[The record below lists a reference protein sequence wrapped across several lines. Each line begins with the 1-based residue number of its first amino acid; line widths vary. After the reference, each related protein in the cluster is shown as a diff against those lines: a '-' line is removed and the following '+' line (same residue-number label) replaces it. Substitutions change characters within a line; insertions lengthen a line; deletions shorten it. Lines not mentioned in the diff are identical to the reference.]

1 MANATSTQ
9 LQELYVAYFGRPA
22 DPMGL
27 DYWFSYGVS
36 QAYFASIMHAQAEFQ
51 DVFGSRSTESQV
63 NEIYQNLFSRDADA
77 AGLQYWTNQ
86 INNDVLKLAEIAT
99 HLIWAAQNN
108 PGSEADKAALIKR
121 TNNAVVFTAEV
132 RTSTECILA
141 YQPVSTE
148 PWVTGPAFEY
158 GRSYIDTDTCSSC
171 AIPAVIPEV
180 NICDILTSL

>member
-9 LQELYVAYFGRPA
+9 LQELYVAYFERPA
-22 DPMGL
+22 DPLGL
-27 DYWFSYGVS
+27 DYWLGESVS
-36 QAYFASIMHAQAEFQ
+36 QAHFASIMHAQPEFQ

-63 NEIYQNLFSRDADA
+63 NEIYQNLFNREADA
-77 AGLQYWTNQ
+77 AGLTYWTNQ

-121 TNNAVVFTAEV
+121 TNNAVTFTAEV

-141 YQPVSTE
+141 YQP
-148 PWVTGPAFEY
+148 GPAFAY
-158 GRSYIDTDTCSSC
+158 GTDYLRSSPCDYGSC
-171 AIPAVIPEV
+171 AIPAVPDYV
-180 NICDILTSL
+180 FPQPVSICDYLTSL